1 MHPRAWCGGELVRIR
16 NLLAPRRVFE
26 MCQSKRQSICARSFK
41 SFGYLQPHSV
51 SAQEDYEGT
60 RVVPP
65 GVHCTKHVRV
75 YVSAQ
80 KGY

>member
-1 MHPRAWCGGELVRIR
+1 MDDIYIMTFRVAHWDDS
-16 NLLAPRRVFE
+16 LAR
-26 MCQSKRQSICARSFK
+26 
-41 SFGYLQPHSV
+41 
-51 SAQEDYEGT
+51 
-60 RVVPP
+60 

>member
-1 MHPRAWCGGELVRIR
+1 MVATTIPIPILIKTLRKMSSINKLTTYMPEIQPEYITRTEDQSELPITIV
-16 NLLAPRRVFE
+16 VKE
-26 MCQSKRQSICARSFK
+26 AR
-41 SFGYLQPHSV
+41 
-51 SAQEDYEGT
+51 
-60 RVVPP
+60 

>member
-1 MHPRAWCGGELVRIR
+1 MSDFLIYLSHPCMYVWKRMLELRTR
-16 NLLAPRRVFE
+16 PLLAWG
-26 MCQSKRQSICARSFK
+26 CKAR
-41 SFGYLQPHSV
+41 
-51 SAQEDYEGT
+51 
-60 RVVPP
+60 